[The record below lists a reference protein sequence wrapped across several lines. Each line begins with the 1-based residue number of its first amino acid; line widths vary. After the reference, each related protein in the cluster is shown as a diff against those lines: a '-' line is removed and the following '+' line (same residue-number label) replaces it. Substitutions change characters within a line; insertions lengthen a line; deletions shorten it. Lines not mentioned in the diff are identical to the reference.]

1 MFNHIYIY
9 IHVYTCVCV
18 CVWLAIYDRLS
29 LSSVWVHAF
38 DNQTSSAGS
47 GASTTV
53 TVTSTSAPRSLSW
66 DPRVWGGS
74 PKKPGQD
81 WPCQNAEPLAIAHH
95 QKGMDSGKISGKPSS
110 GFGWKG
116 GVAPIKFAISV
127 GQADLGYP
135 VLGQP
140 ALDKKPIAHTRDL
153 LGHFSTKSSK

>member
-1 MFNHIYIY
+1 MFNHIYIYIY

-74 PKKPGQD
+74 PKKTWARLAMPKCGTPGYSTPSKRDGFRENQ
-81 WPCQNAEPLAIAHH
+81 WKTIIWVWLKRGCGAH
-95 QKGMDSGKISGKPSS
+95 QICNFSGTSRFGIPSS
-110 GFGWKG
+110 WTTHFG
-116 GVAPIKFAISV
+116 
-127 GQADLGYP
+127 
-135 VLGQP
+135 
-140 ALDKKPIAHTRDL
+140 
-153 LGHFSTKSSK
+153 